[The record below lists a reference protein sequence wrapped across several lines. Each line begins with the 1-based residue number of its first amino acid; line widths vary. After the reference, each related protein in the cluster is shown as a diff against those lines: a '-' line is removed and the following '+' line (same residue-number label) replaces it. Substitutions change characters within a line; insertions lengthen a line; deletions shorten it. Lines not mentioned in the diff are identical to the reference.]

1 MDTLDTKTNVDD
13 LREDL
18 EKLVMIEE
26 VAERRQEIIEKRL
39 EGIYALTSKLEAAQR
54 NGTLPQVVIPV
65 DFAGL
70 PTVLREIRALAD
82 RCLSRVPVRSS
93 HSDV

>member
-1 MDTLDTKTNVDD
+1 MDTLDTKTDVDD

-39 EGIYALTSKLEAAQR
+39 AKALDGGITPDRLRSELGLSMESLNRLVDEDAPSVAERLGVSAQTAE
-54 NGTLPQVVIPV
+54 NLS
-65 DFAGL
+65 
-70 PTVLREIRALAD
+70 D
-82 RCLSRVPVRSS
+82 RPS
-93 HSDV
+93 

>member
-1 MDTLDTKTNVDD
+1 MDTLDTKTDVDD

-39 EGIYALTSKLEAAQR
+39 AKALDSGIAPDQLRSELGLSKESLNRLVDEDAPSVPERLGVSAQTAE
-54 NGTLPQVVIPV
+54 NLSDLP
-65 DFAGL
+65 
-70 PTVLREIRALAD
+70 
-82 RCLSRVPVRSS
+82 S
-93 HSDV
+93 

>member
-39 EGIYALTSKLEAAQR
+39 AKALDGGITPNQLRSELGLSKESLNRLVDEDARLLGQTFHIGCGRVR
-54 NGTLPQVVIPV
+54 NT
-65 DFAGL
+65 
-70 PTVLREIRALAD
+70 RCWR
-82 RCLSRVPVRSS
+82 RCL
-93 HSDV
+93 

>member
-39 EGIYALTSKLEAAQR
+39 AKALDGGITPNQLRSELGLSKESLNRLVDEDAPSVPERLGVSAQTAE
-54 NGTLPQVVIPV
+54 NLS
-65 DFAGL
+65 
-70 PTVLREIRALAD
+70 D
-82 RCLSRVPVRSS
+82 RPS
-93 HSDV
+93 

>member
-1 MDTLDTKTNVDD
+1 MDTLETNVDD

-39 EGIYALTSKLEAAQR
+39 AKALDGGITPNQLRSELGLSKESLNRLVDEDAPSVPERLGVSAQTAE
-54 NGTLPQVVIPV
+54 NLS
-65 DFAGL
+65 
-70 PTVLREIRALAD
+70 D
-82 RCLSRVPVRSS
+82 RPS
-93 HSDV
+93 

>member
-1 MDTLDTKTNVDD
+1 MDTLDTKTDVDD

-39 EGIYALTSKLEAAQR
+39 AKALDSGIAPDQLRSELGLSKESLNRLVDEDAPSVPERLGVSAQTAENLR
-54 NGTLPQVVIPV
+54 DLP
-65 DFAGL
+65 
-70 PTVLREIRALAD
+70 
-82 RCLSRVPVRSS
+82 S
-93 HSDV
+93 

>member
-1 MDTLDTKTNVDD
+1 MDTLDTKTDVDD

-39 EGIYALTSKLEAAQR
+39 AKALDGGITPDQLRSGLGLSKESLNRLVDEDAPSVPERLGVSAQTAE
-54 NGTLPQVVIPV
+54 NLSDLP
-65 DFAGL
+65 
-70 PTVLREIRALAD
+70 
-82 RCLSRVPVRSS
+82 S
-93 HSDV
+93 